1 MRCLDTY
8 ALMEVSNGNPKFS
21 LLMKEDFV
29 ITDPTMAEF
38 YLIIR
43 KKHNDQT
50 AQYWHKRLA
59 PFCKPVARQTMINAL
74 IFREENKKSE
84 ISIFDSIG
92 YIFAAENGHDFVT
105 GDKEFKGRKGVM
117 FLQK

>member
-21 LLMKEDFV
+21 LLMREDFV

-38 YLIIR
+38 YIILR

-50 AQYWHKRLA
+50 AQYWHKKLA
-59 PFCKPVARQTMINAL
+59 LFCKPVTRQTLINAM
-74 IFREENKKSE
+74 IFREENKKDE
-84 ISIFDSIG
+84 ISIFDAVG
-92 YIFAAENGHDFVT
+92 YTFAIENGYVFVT
-105 GDKEFKGRKGVM
+105 GDKEFNNREGVM